1 MYTVFNILTAL
12 MWSHAAVWGIDQ
24 IYTHDNNSILSIA
37 VLFASAILAGMQVA
51 DLLRN
56 IEDKHNQ
63 GVL

>member
-1 MYTVFNILTAL
+1 MYTIFNILTAL
-12 MWSHAAVWGIDQ
+12 MWSHAAMWALDQ
-24 IYTHDNNSILSIA
+24 IYMQDNNSILTIA
-37 VLFASAILAGMQVA
+37 VLIASAILAGMQTA

>member
-1 MYTVFNILTAL
+1 MYTVFNIITAL
-12 MWSHAAVWGIDQ
+12 MWSHAAMWALDQ
-24 IYTHDNNSILSIA
+24 IYMQDNNSILTIA
-37 VLFASAILAGMQVA
+37 VLIASCILAGMQAA